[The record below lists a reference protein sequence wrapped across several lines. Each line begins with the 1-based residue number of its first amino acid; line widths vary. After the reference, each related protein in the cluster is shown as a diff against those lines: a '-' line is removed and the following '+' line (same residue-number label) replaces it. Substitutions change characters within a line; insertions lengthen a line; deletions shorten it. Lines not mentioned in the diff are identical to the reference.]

1 MKPHT
6 LTLLSGHHGPT
17 ILLNG
22 HRIAG
27 PKPWNGG
34 TVMREWEIPAE
45 VVEKALEKEEEK

>member
-6 LTLLSGHHGPT
+6 LTLLSGPHGPT

-34 TVMREWEIPAE
+34 TVMREWEIPAG
-45 VVEKALEKEEEK
+45 VVEKAVGEVKE